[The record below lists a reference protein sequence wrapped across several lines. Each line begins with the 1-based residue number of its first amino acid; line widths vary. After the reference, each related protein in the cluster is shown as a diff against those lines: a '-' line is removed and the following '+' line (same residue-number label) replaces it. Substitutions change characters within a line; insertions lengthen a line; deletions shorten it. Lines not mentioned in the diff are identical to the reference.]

1 ARGAPPGAGGG
12 ERRLERLPGDG
23 RDGRTHRVAGVLATL
38 TDARGTERERIE
50 IRARRVVLAAGPF
63 GSPRILLRSG
73 VPALRRATGA
83 ERAVGER
90 FSTHATITFC

>member
-1 ARGAPPGAGGG
+1 MIRASTQNRIA
-12 ERRLERLPGDG
+12 
-23 RDGRTHRVAGVLATL
+23 
-38 TDARGTERERIE
+38 RIE

-73 VPALRRATGA
+73 VPALRRVTGA

-90 FSTHATITFC
+90 FRRAFRRRLVIEGQA